1 MRKVKKFS
9 ALILTLAL
17 FISVSACADTSPANG
32 TPPSG
37 NPPSA
42 GSDSENAPIVIRIG
56 GTCAETHPVTVGQY
70 KFEELFEAATNGAY
84 DVQVYPNMV
93 LGSPNEMLEAV
104 QLGNLEIT
112 DSGNMAVAAFSNAL
126 MFMDIPYLF
135 TSRDICFEFIDGE
148 VARKAYD
155 RFAEEANI
163 RPYIGLDLGY
173 ATISNNIR
181 PLRVPSD
188 LNGVKF
194 RVMENNMYLNYFEGV
209 GGQPMP
215 MAFNELFTALQQG
228 TIDGTLTQNA
238 VFYSNKYTEVTKY
251 LSDMNP
257 FYCIDYQYVC
267 ESWLNSL
274 PEDVQDIFA
283 QCWKEAA
290 QFQRDYFLEYAE
302 PMEADLETLVE
313 YTHLTDEEY
322 QQWVDSAAGM
332 VDVFRNSVD
341 EPNLDLYLDEIAR
354 IEEKLG

>member
-1 MRKVKKFS
+1 MKKIKKVS
-9 ALILTLAL
+9 ALVLAL
-17 FISVSACADTSPANG
+17 ALCIGVSACGGGTATTS
-32 TPPSG
+32 TPPAENSTAQG
-37 NPPSA
+37 
-42 GSDSENAPIVIRIG
+42 GSKDAPIVIRIG

-70 KFEELFEAATNGAY
+70 KFEELFEAATDGAY

-135 TSRDICFEFIDGE
+135 TSRDIAFEFIDGE
-148 VARKAYD
+148 VAQKAYD
-155 RFAEEANI
+155 RFAEESNI

-181 PLRVPSD
+181 PLHVPSD
-188 LNGVKF
+188 LDGVKF
-194 RVMENNMYLNYFEGV
+194 RVMENNMYLTYFEGV

-228 TIDGTLTQNA
+228 TIDGVLTQNA

-267 ESWLNSL
+267 ESWLKSL
-274 PEDVQDIFA
+274 PEDVQKIFDE
-283 QCWKEAA
+283 CWKEAA
-290 QFQRDYFLEYAE
+290 QYQRDYFLEYAE
-302 PMEADLETLVE
+302 PMEEDLETLVE

-322 QQWVDSAAGM
+322 QQWVDSAEGM
-332 VDVFRNSVD
+332 VDVFRASVD

-354 IEEKLG
+354 IEAELG